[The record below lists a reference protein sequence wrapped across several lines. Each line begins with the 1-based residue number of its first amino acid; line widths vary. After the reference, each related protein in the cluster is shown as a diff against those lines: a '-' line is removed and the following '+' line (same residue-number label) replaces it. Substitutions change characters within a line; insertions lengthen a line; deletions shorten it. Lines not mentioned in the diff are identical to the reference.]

1 MKKKLLLRGML
12 GFPLGL
18 AMGYLI
24 TIFISLTV
32 SDGRYYPFVPELAAV
47 MGNEINA
54 VLLQAVLCGILGT
67 GFGACSVIWEIENW
81 GIVKQTGIYFS
92 IISVIML
99 PIAYVSYWMEHSL
112 KGILG
117 YFGIFVLIFAAVWI
131 VQYTAAKHNVRKM
144 NETLCR
150 RRDAQNKEI

>member
-1 MKKKLLLRGML
+1 MKKQILLRGML

-32 SDGRYYPFVPELAAV
+32 SDGRYYPCVPELAAV

-54 VLLQAVLCGILGT
+54 VLLQAVLCGILGA

-144 NETLCR
+144 NETLYR
-150 RRDAQNKEI
+150 RRDAP

>member
-1 MKKKLLLRGML
+1 MKKQILLRGML

-32 SDGRYYPFVPELAAV
+32 SDGRYYPCVPELAAV

-54 VLLQAVLCGILGT
+54 VLLQAVLCGILGA
-67 GFGACSVIWEIENW
+67 GFGACSVIWQIESW
-81 GIVKQTGIYFS
+81 GILKQTGIYFS

-99 PIAYVSYWMEHSL
+99 PTAYVSYWMEHSL
-112 KGILG
+112 KGILS

>member
-1 MKKKLLLRGML
+1 MKKQILLRGML

-32 SDGRYYPFVPELAAV
+32 SDGRYYPYVPELAAV

-67 GFGACSVIWEIENW
+67 GFGACSVIWQIESW
-81 GIVKQTGIYFS
+81 GILKQTGIYFS

-99 PIAYVSYWMEHSL
+99 PTAYVSYWMEHSL
-112 KGILG
+112 KGILS

-131 VQYTAAKHNVRKM
+131 VQYAAAKHNVRKM

-150 RRDAQNKEI
+150 RRDAP

>member
-1 MKKKLLLRGML
+1 MKKQILLRGML

-32 SDGRYYPFVPELAAV
+32 SDGRYYPCVPELAAV
-47 MGNEINA
+47 MGNEIDA
-54 VLLQAVLCGILGT
+54 VLLQAVLCGILGA
-67 GFGACSVIWEIENW
+67 GFGACSVIWQIENW

-117 YFGIFVLIFAAVWI
+117 YFSIFALIFAAVWI

-150 RRDAQNKEI
+150 RRDAP

>member
-1 MKKKLLLRGML
+1 MKKQILLRGML

-32 SDGRYYPFVPELAAV
+32 SDGRYYPCVPELAAV

-54 VLLQAVLCGILGT
+54 VLLQAVLCGILGA
-67 GFGACSVIWEIENW
+67 GFGACSVIWQIESW
-81 GIVKQTGIYFS
+81 GILKQTGIYFS

-99 PIAYVSYWMEHSL
+99 PTAYVSYWMERSL
-112 KGILG
+112 KGILS
-117 YFGIFVLIFAAVWI
+117 YFGIFVLIFATVWI
-131 VQYTAAKHNVRKM
+131 VQYAAARHNVRKM
-144 NETLCR
+144 NETLYS
-150 RRDAQNKEI
+150 RRDTP

>member
-1 MKKKLLLRGML
+1 MKKQILLRGML

-32 SDGRYYPFVPELAAV
+32 SDGRYYPCVPELAAV

-54 VLLQAVLCGILGT
+54 VLLQAVLCGILGA
-67 GFGACSVIWEIENW
+67 GFGACSVIWQIESW
-81 GIVKQTGIYFS
+81 GILKQTGIYFS

-99 PIAYVSYWMEHSL
+99 PTAYVSYWMEHSL
-112 KGILG
+112 KGILS
-117 YFGIFVLIFAAVWI
+117 YFGTFVLIFATVWI
-131 VQYTAAKHNVRKM
+131 VQYAVARHNVRKM
-144 NETLCR
+144 NETLYS
-150 RRDAQNKEI
+150 RRDTP

>member
-32 SDGRYYPFVPELAAV
+32 SDGRYYPCVPELAAV

-54 VLLQAVLCGILGT
+54 VLLQAVLCGILGA
-67 GFGACSVIWEIENW
+67 GFGACSVIWQIENW

>member
-1 MKKKLLLRGML
+1 MKKQILLRGML

-32 SDGRYYPFVPELAAV
+32 SDGRYYPCVPELATV

-54 VLLQAVLCGILGT
+54 VLLQAVLCGILGA
-67 GFGACSVIWEIENW
+67 GFGACSVIWQIESW
-81 GIVKQTGIYFS
+81 GILKQTGIYFS

-99 PIAYVSYWMEHSL
+99 PTAYVSYWMEHSL
-112 KGILG
+112 KGILS

-131 VQYTAAKHNVRKM
+131 VQYAAAKHNVRKM
-144 NETLCR
+144 NETLYS
-150 RRDAQNKEI
+150 RRDTP

>member
-1 MKKKLLLRGML
+1 MRN
-12 GFPLGL
+12 
-18 AMGYLI
+18 I
-24 TIFISLTV
+24 
-32 SDGRYYPFVPELAAV
+32 RH
-47 MGNEINA
+47 
-54 VLLQAVLCGILGT
+54 GIR
-67 GFGACSVIWEIENW
+67 ACSVIWEIENW
-81 GIVKQTGIYFS
+81 GIVKQTGIYCS

>member
-1 MKKKLLLRGML
+1 MKKQILLRGML

-32 SDGRYYPFVPELAAV
+32 SDGRYYPCVPELAAV

-54 VLLQAVLCGILGT
+54 VLLQAVLCGILGA
-67 GFGACSVIWEIENW
+67 GFGACSVIWQIESW
-81 GIVKQTGIYFS
+81 GILKQTGIYFS

-99 PIAYVSYWMEHSL
+99 PTAYVSYWMEHSL
-112 KGILG
+112 QGILS
-117 YFGIFVLIFAAVWI
+117 YFGIFLLIFAAVWL
-131 VQYTAAKHNVRKM
+131 VQYMAAMHNVKKL
-144 NETLCR
+144 NETLIK
-150 RRDAQNKEI
+150 RRDAGRE

>member
-12 GFPLGL
+12 GSPLGL

-32 SDGRYYPFVPELAAV
+32 SDGRYYPCVPELAAV

>member
-1 MKKKLLLRGML
+1 MKKQILLRGML

-32 SDGRYYPFVPELAAV
+32 SDGRYYPCVPELAAV

-54 VLLQAVLCGILGT
+54 VLLQAGLCGILGT

>member
-1 MKKKLLLRGML
+1 MKKQILLRGML

-32 SDGRYYPFVPELAAV
+32 SDGRYYPCVPELAAV

-54 VLLQAVLCGILGT
+54 VLLQAVLCGILGA
-67 GFGACSVIWEIENW
+67 GFVACSVIWQIESW
-81 GIVKQTGIYFS
+81 GILKQTGIYFS

-99 PIAYVSYWMEHSL
+99 PTAYLSYWMEHSL
-112 KGILG
+112 KGILS
-117 YFGIFVLIFAAVWI
+117 YFGIFVLIFATVWI
-131 VQYTAAKHNVRKM
+131 VQYAAARHNVRKM
-144 NETLCR
+144 NETLYS
-150 RRDAQNKEI
+150 RRDTP

>member
-32 SDGRYYPFVPELAAV
+32 SDGRYYPCVPELAAV

-54 VLLQAVLCGILGT
+54 VLLQAVLCGILPA
-67 GFGACSVIWEIENW
+67 GAAACPLVSPSW
-81 GIVKQTGIYFS
+81 GILKQTGIYFS

>member
-1 MKKKLLLRGML
+1 MKKKILLRGML

-32 SDGRYYPFVPELAAV
+32 SGGRYYPCVPELAAV

-67 GFGACSVIWEIENW
+67 GFGTCSVIWEIENW

-131 VQYTAAKHNVRKM
+131 VQYAAAKHNVRKM
-144 NETLCR
+144 NETLYR

>member
-1 MKKKLLLRGML
+1 MKKQILLRGML

-32 SDGRYYPFVPELAAV
+32 SDGRYYPCVPELAAV

-54 VLLQAVLCGILGT
+54 VLLQAVLCGILGA
-67 GFGACSVIWEIENW
+67 GFGACSVIWQIESW
-81 GIVKQTGIYFS
+81 GILKQTGIYFS

-99 PIAYVSYWMEHSL
+99 PTAYVSYWMECF
-112 KGILG
+112 ILDG
-117 YFGIFVLIFAAVWI
+117 TQPERYIKLLWYFCSHFCNSVDRSIC
-131 VQYTAAKHNVRKM
+131 
-144 NETLCR
+144 CR
-150 RRDAQNKEI
+150 QT

>member
-1 MKKKLLLRGML
+1 MKKQILLRGML

-32 SDGRYYPFVPELAAV
+32 SDGRYYPYVPELAAV

-67 GFGACSVIWEIENW
+67 GFGACSVIWQIESW
-81 GIVKQTGIYFS
+81 GILKQTGIYFS

-99 PIAYVSYWMEHSL
+99 PTAYVSYWMEHSL
-112 KGILG
+112 KGILS
-117 YFGIFVLIFAAVWI
+117 YFGIFVLIFATVWI
-131 VQYTAAKHNVRKM
+131 VQYAAARHNVRKM
-144 NETLCR
+144 NETLYS
-150 RRDAQNKEI
+150 RRDTP

>member
-1 MKKKLLLRGML
+1 MKKKFLLRGML

-32 SDGRYYPFVPELAAV
+32 SDGRYYPCVPELAAV

-54 VLLQAVLCGILGT
+54 VLLQAVLCGILGA
-67 GFGACSVIWEIENW
+67 GFGACSVIWQIESW
-81 GIVKQTGIYFS
+81 GILKQTGIYFS

-99 PIAYVSYWMEHSL
+99 PTAYVSYWMEHSL
-112 KGILG
+112 KGILS